1 MRRSFFLLLG
11 ALLICQYLT
20 AQKATAVKAAEKT
33 IVNTVKGSGRK
44 GMSSNIKNTTKK
56 MVGKNVRIGVKMPN
70 TLSSVEVKDLLLQIE
85 KRNSGIKLS
94 DNNVIG
100 LHSLCIKNG
109 KTSIDD
115 LYSLARELNKY
126 SEECYSYMRELESYE
141 RKEITKEQM
150 SELRELR
157 KRFPKHGKQ
166 MEFPD
171 LPKSHFNPK
180 FEGNI
185 SFQQS
190 FHTDLRHTSYSLL
203 GKKTIFDDTF
213 FQRLGSEI
221 EIIRK
226 QPERYYLLDDK
237 KGKTYVKHFNSP
249 IGYERVTKKMD
260 GHFVTEKKAI
270 YDLKIGLNDK
280 GEVIYGPYPLKEFN
294 MKVYL
299 KDPAVRERYQKIK
312 SLSE

>member
-11 ALLICQYLT
+11 ALLICQCLT
-20 AQKATAVKAAEKT
+20 AQKATVVKAVEKN

-56 MVGKNVRIGVKMPN
+56 MVGKITRIGAEMPN
-70 TLSSVEVKDLLLQIE
+70 TLSSVQVKDLLLQLE
-85 KRNSGIKLS
+85 KGNSGIKLS

-126 SEECYSYMRELESYE
+126 SEDCYSYKRRLENCE
-141 RKEITKEQM
+141 RIGIITEKQM
-150 SELRELR
+150 SILEELRE
-157 KRFPKHGKQ
+157 RFPKDGKQ
-166 MEFPD
+166 MKFPD

-203 GKKTIFDDTF
+203 GEKTIFYDTF

-237 KGKTYVKHFNSP
+237 YIKGKMYVKHFNSP
-249 IGYERVTKKMD
+249 IGYERDTKKA
-260 GHFVTEKKAI
+260 V

-280 GEVIYGPYPLKEFN
+280 GEVIYGPYPLKESN

-299 KDPAVRERYQKIK
+299 KEPAVWERYQKIK